1 MLIGSKFKPVLFCTH
16 YFVFIK
22 FQYFLYCIVSLFD
35 AVKRNF
41 VFQIGNCIPQTEVEL
56 QLEKVVGHKVTKHQI
71 FDAVQTLG
79 KIEKK
84 TIRVGDQK
92 DGCDN
97 RKRMYPN
104 IISLLNI
111 NITSHTCTFFNL
123 LYQISFF

>member
-1 MLIGSKFKPVLFCTH
+1 MYTLF
-16 YFVFIK
+16 FVFIK

-56 QLEKVVGHKVTKHQI
+56 HLEKVVGHKINKHKI

-97 RKRMYPN
+97 RKRMYPIYN
-104 IISLLNI
+104 IINLLNR
-111 NITSHTCTFFNL
+111 NITSHTCTFLIYFIKL
-123 LYQISFF
+123 TSFKLVN